1 MTVIASILQAIR
13 NAASYPLARKS
24 SSATGGNDVRLT
36 LSAKRA
42 AIGALP

>member
-1 MTVIASILQAIR
+1 MTAIASILQSIR
-13 NAASYPLARKS
+13 NAASYPPAAKN

-36 LSAKRA
+36 LAAKKA

>member
-1 MTVIASILQAIR
+1 MTVITSILQYIH
-13 NAASYPLARKS
+13 NAASYPLAGKS

-36 LSAKRA
+36 FVAKKA